1 MFVRYN
7 SDMSTNET
15 EELLTADEAASI
27 LKIRPGALRR
37 LANQDKVPSITLG
50 HKTVRF
56 RRSDIE
62 RICREG
68 LK

>member
-1 MFVRYN
+1 MDTPPTP
-7 SDMSTNET
+7 S
-15 EELLTADEAASI
+15 EELLTADEAALI

-37 LANQDKVPSITLG
+37 LANKDRVPSVTLG

-68 LK
+68 LKA